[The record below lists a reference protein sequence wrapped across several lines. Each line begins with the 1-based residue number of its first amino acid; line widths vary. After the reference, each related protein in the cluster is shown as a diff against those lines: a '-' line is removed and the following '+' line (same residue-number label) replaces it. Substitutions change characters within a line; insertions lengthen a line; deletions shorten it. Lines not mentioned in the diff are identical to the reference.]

1 MRTPVCD
8 FIRDYIQ
15 KDVTRLHMPGHKGVA
30 APGDITEVTGADVLY
45 HAEGILKESQDN
57 ASHLFGT
64 AKTIYSTEG
73 SSLSIRAMLC
83 LLRMYVGR
91 TPVIAAG
98 RNAHKTFVTAA
109 ALLRADVQW
118 LWPAQSKDLLS
129 CVITPA
135 ELDTFL
141 GNHAV
146 DAVYITSPDYLGNIA
161 DVAGLAQICHK
172 HNTLLLVDNA
182 HGAYLRF
189 LKPSRHPMDL
199 GADLCCDSAH
209 KTLPVLTGGGYLHI
223 SKHAPTLFVQQAQKA
238 MSLYASTSP
247 SYLIL
252 ESLDACNAYLAET
265 YPAKLQAYLPMVKA
279 LQKRL
284 EAAGYVFVGQ
294 EPMKLTIA
302 AKAYGYTGEQLGE
315 ILESQNLIC
324 EFADPDYLVL
334 MLSPEN
340 GEAALEKLEDVLLSI
355 PKKQPITQTMPS
367 MEKPVQVMPM
377 SDAIL
382 QSGETL
388 PLSQCQGRILASP
401 TVSCPPAIPV
411 LVCGERVE
419 PDAMS
424 VMAYYGITELNVI

>member
-1 MRTPVCD
+1 MKTPVCD

-15 KDVTRLHMPGHKGVA
+15 KDVTRLHMPGHKGVT

-45 HAEGILKESQDN
+45 HAEGILKESQEN

-109 ALLRADVQW
+109 ALLHADVRW
-118 LWPAQSKDLLS
+118 LWPAQSTDLLS
-129 CVITPA
+129 CRITA
-135 ELDTFL
+135 EELDGYL
-141 GNHAV
+141 QNHSV
-146 DAVYITSPDYLGNIA
+146 DAVYITSPDYLGNVADIA
-161 DVAGLAQICHK
+161 ALAQVCHS
-172 HNTLLLVDNA
+172 HHALLLVDNA

-189 LKPSRHPMDL
+189 LKPSRHPIDL

-223 SKHAPTLFVQQAQKA
+223 ANPGFFADQAQKA

-279 LQKRL
+279 LQTRL
-284 EAAGYVFVGQ
+284 EAAGYVFMGQ

-302 AKAYGYTGEQLGE
+302 AKAYGYTGVELGQL
-315 ILESQNLIC
+315 LESQNLIC

-340 GEAALEKLEDVLLSI
+340 GEAALEKLETVLLSI
-355 PKKQPITQTMPS
+355 PQRDPILTSMPTMAEPTQA
-367 MEKPVQVMPM
+367 MPM
-377 SDAIL
+377 ADAIL
-382 QSGETL
+382 QAGEPL
-388 PLSQCQGRILASP
+388 PLARCEGRILASP

>member
-15 KDVTRLHMPGHKGVA
+15 KDGTRLHMPGHKGVA

-45 HAEGILKESQDN
+45 HAEGILRESQHN
-57 ASHLFGT
+57 ASRLFGT
-64 AKTIYSTEG
+64 AQTVYSTEG
-73 SSLSIRAMLC
+73 SSLCIRAMLC

-109 ALLRADVQW
+109 ALLSADVRW
-118 LWPAQSKDLLS
+118 LWSATSTDLLS
-129 CVITPA
+129 CVITPE
-135 ELDTFL
+135 ELDGFL
-141 GNHAV
+141 ENNTV
-146 DAVYITSPDYLGNIA
+146 DAVYITSPDYLGNVADIA
-161 DVAGLAQICHK
+161 SLAKVCHA
-172 HNTLLLVDNA
+172 HNTLLMVDNA

-189 LKPSRHPMDL
+189 LQPSHHPIDL
-199 GADLCCDSAH
+199 GADICCDSAH
-209 KTLPVLTGGGYLHI
+209 KTLPVLTGGAYLHVA
-223 SKHAPTLFVQQAQKA
+223 KPGFFADQAEKA

-252 ESLDACNAYLAET
+252 ESLDACNAYLAQD
-265 YPAKLQAYLPMVKA
+265 YPAKLQTYLPLVKA
-279 LQKRL
+279 MRKRV

-294 EPMKLTIA
+294 EPMKLTLA
-302 AKAYGYTGEQLGE
+302 PKAYGYTGVELGQ
-315 ILESQNLIC
+315 ILEAQDLIC

-340 GEAALEKLEDVLLSI
+340 GAAALDKLENALLTI
-355 PKKQPITQTMPS
+355 PKRDPIAVSMPP

-377 SDAIL
+377 GEAIL
-382 QSGETL
+382 QAGGNL
-388 PLSQCQGRILASP
+388 LLCQCEGRILASP

-411 LVCGERVE
+411 LVCGERVSA
-419 PDAMS
+419 DALA
-424 VMAYYGITELNVI
+424 VMEYYGVEELNVI